1 MVQINEK
8 LVQKYKITITKVD
21 TVIRGESE
29 YKKVA
34 DTGNKQ
40 DGGPVYD
47 YVWRDVEKEIETNVL
62 TQTVDDLDLK
72 DVIKAINNLA

>member
-1 MVQINEK
+1 MAQINEK
-8 LVQKYKITITKVD
+8 AVQRYKIIITKIDRV
-21 TVIRGESE
+21 VKGESE

-47 YVWRDVEKEIETNVL
+47 YVWREVEKEVETNVL
-62 TQTVDDLDLK
+62 TQEVDDLDLR

>member
-1 MVQINEK
+1 MAQINEK
-8 LVQKYKITITKVD
+8 AVQRYKITITKIDRV
-21 TVIRGESE
+21 VKGESE

-47 YVWRDVEKEIETNVL
+47 YVWREVEKEVETNVL
-62 TQTVDDLDLK
+62 TQEVDDLDLR

>member
-1 MVQINEK
+1 MDKII
-8 LVQKYKITITKVD
+8 QKYRITITKLETLVK
-21 TVIRGESE
+21 GESE
-29 YKKVA
+29 YKKIS

-47 YVWRDVEKEIETNVL
+47 YVWREVEREVETNIL
-62 TQTVDDLDLK
+62 TQTVDDIDMK